1 MMLTARLDSSLFF
14 FFTLSSP
21 FISPRLYQLHFCL
34 SIKLACCVICSDL
47 QFQAEE
53 HSEEDKTETEEAD
66 GQADQPSEQSSL
78 PGWVVELLTACHGTA
93 ALHSLQ
99 RQQRKKKQS
108 GRAVETVYCLMISI
122 ILTGKWMITNLCARC
137 AP

>member
-1 MMLTARLDSSLFF
+1 MFPVKVGLQTPHKKYNYVNVIGR
-14 FFTLSSP
+14 
-21 FISPRLYQLHFCL
+21 
-34 SIKLACCVICSDL
+34 CVISSNL

-53 HSEEDKTETEEAD
+53 HSEEDKAETEEAD

-78 PGWVVELLTACHGTA
+78 PGRVVELLTARYGTA

-99 RQQRKKKQS
+99 S
-108 GRAVETVYCLMISI
+108 GIKREQESRESI
-122 ILTGKWMITNLCARC
+122 RHFFCCTIAIIFTEKWIGNVCEKC